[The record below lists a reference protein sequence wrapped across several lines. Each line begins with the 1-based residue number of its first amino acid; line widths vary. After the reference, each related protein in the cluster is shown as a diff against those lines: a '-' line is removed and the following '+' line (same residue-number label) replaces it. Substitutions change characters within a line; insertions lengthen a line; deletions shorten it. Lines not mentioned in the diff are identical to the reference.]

1 MTRIF
6 DALKKA
12 RAPHEAGTA
21 LPPAPPPAPLA
32 SPIHAVMN
40 RGSAPAASARMPLE
54 RAEPVPIGAI
64 APMDDTVIRE
74 LSTLRVILESTI
86 ADRAPR
92 SIMLAS
98 SQPGEGTSTVTL
110 QFAQALMQEAGQRVL
125 IVDARTRRRTPLY
138 ESAARAIRA
147 GEGRGR
153 AVMDLLP
160 LADRTQRGAS
170 LPVLAIRD
178 LIEVSGSGY
187 DWILVDAPPLL
198 ESPDTAPLAAQMDA
212 VVLVI
217 QAGRTKRPVLVR
229 AMDLLRRSGANVVGT
244 VLNRRRLEIPDFIYR
259 RI

>member
-12 RAPHEAGTA
+12 RAPHESGTA
-21 LPPAPPPAPLA
+21 LPAPAPPAPHG

-40 RGSAPAASARMPLE
+40 RGAAAAASARMSFDRVEL
-54 RAEPVPIGAI
+54 VPIGPA
-64 APMDDTVIRE
+64 AAMDETVARE
-74 LSTLRVILESTI
+74 LSTLRVILESALTE
-86 ADRAPR
+86 RVPR
-92 SIMLAS
+92 SLMLAS

-110 QFAQALMQEAGQRVL
+110 QFAQTLMHEAGQRVL
-125 IVDARTRRRTPLY
+125 VVDAHTRRRSPLY
-138 ESAARAIRA
+138 DAAARAIRP

-153 AVMDLLP
+153 AAMDLLP
-160 LADRTQRGAS
+160 LADRIQRGGAV
-170 LPVLAIRD
+170 PVAAIRD
-178 LIEVSGSGY
+178 LIEAAGSGY
-187 DWILVDAPPLL
+187 DWILVDAPALL
-198 ESPDTAPLAAQMDA
+198 ASPDTAPLAAQLDA
-212 VVLVI
+212 VVLVV